1 MQDSTGSEKRERLEA
16 EKVTAIVAWIS
27 SGLSHLTLSKT
38 MTADEE
44 GKEEGPEKYPSR
56 SH

>member
-1 MQDSTGSEKRERLEA
+1 MRHSAGSEKRERLEA
-16 EKVTAIVAWIS
+16 EKVTAIVAWMS

-38 MTADEE
+38 MMADEE
-44 GKEEGPEKYPSR
+44 GGEEGPEKYTSR